1 LNGFRK
7 VDRERL
13 HAWRNHLSRVKEQ
26 LARHPGMA
34 RILIELGYEEDT
46 TWTSLLP
53 EAQVCRHKVWEE
65 KGVNLLKKFDQ
76 WQRRTR
82 KLRRRLALLRSTGS
96 SR

>member
-1 LNGFRK
+1 
-7 VDRERL
+7 
-13 HAWRNHLSRVKEQ
+13 
-26 LARHPGMA
+26 MA